1 MGGGGACVHVHS
13 RTNVGFVSFF
23 IGVFM
28 KLFGCVARAKEG
40 DGLTEE
46 HVRSLQKYN

>member
-23 IGVFM
+23 IEVFM
-28 KLFGCVARAKEG
+28 KLFGCVARPKEG
-40 DGLTEE
+40 DGHTEE